1 MAVFVGTLTEFTRYI
16 GPRVKNVVNAVT
28 RDYRRD
34 IGRCECEGCP
44 RHEGPCLETANLE
57 SAHITG
63 RERPVI
69 IADILKDPTHDT
81 LIDIDLEQF
90 ESALKEKHYPL
101 DEFIKVL
108 CRKCH
113 TEYDK
118 KQPPTLDVEIL
129 DKVPELTDSDA
140 EILEIRLDPQNP
152 DDFRNV
158 LIKSKRA
165 NITTFF
171 STGETK
177 ISEWKADRITTSSN
191 IIGNLRSRPEFRS
204 GNWQKNGISKVLVQ
218 ALQAV

>member
-1 MAVFVGTLTEFTRYI
+1 MAVFVGTIEEFTRYV

-44 RHEGPCLETANLE
+44 RHEGPCPETVNLE

-69 IADILKDPTHDT
+69 IKDILKDH
-81 LIDIDLEQF
+81 IHNAQININLEQF
-90 ESALKEKHYPL
+90 ELAFEEKHYPL

-118 KQPPTLDVEIL
+118 KQPSTLDVEIL
-129 DKVPELTDSDA
+129 DRVPELTDGDA

-152 DDFRNV
+152 DDFRNA

-171 STGETK
+171 SNGETK
-177 ISEWKADRITTSSN
+177 TSEWKADRITTSSN
-191 IIGNLRSRPEFRS
+191 IVGNLRSRPEFRS
-204 GNWQKNGISKVLVQ
+204 GNWQKNGISRVLVQ
-218 ALQAV
+218 VLQAV